1 MAKTT
6 VLRDLLTGP
15 SLARIIG
22 AHSPLSAR
30 LGAEAQFD
38 AVWASGLEISAVAG
52 VPDANILS
60 MSQVLQS
67 AADIAAAVPVP
78 VLADCD
84 SGFGNVNN
92 VVDMVQRYE
101 RAGIAGVCIEDKQ
114 FPKLNSFV
122 SGNHDLTPVHD
133 FVTKIIAA
141 TQTREDPDFV
151 VVARIEAL
159 IAGAGMTEALRR
171 AEAYAAAGADALL
184 IHSKKSGPDE
194 VYEFRK
200 LFDGPIPLIVVP
212 TTYNTVT
219 TKDLQAAGFGAVIYA
234 NHALRGAIEAMQ
246 QVLAQIHQD
255 GTTQY
260 VESRIAPLKQVF
272 DLQRVDAMLEN
283 QTRYEKLAE
292 ASLAHL
298 EVSGRPQVTA

>member
-30 LGAEAQFD
+30 LAAEAQFD

-92 VVDMVQRYE
+92 VVDMVHRYE

-171 AEAYAAAGADALL
+171 AEAYTAAGADALL

-194 VYEFRK
+194 VYEFRE

-272 DLQRVDAMLEN
+272 DLQRVDAMLED
-283 QTRYEKLAE
+283 QARYEKLAE
-292 ASLAHL
+292 ASLARL
-298 EVSGRPQVTA
+298 EDSGRRQVTA